1 MPPFRPSSQL
11 DPAPASP
18 RGVAGRSHRPDRDP
32 GQPRIH
38 GAAGYARALL
48 SDCGL
53 AAKDDV
59 DVDVDV
65 DVGSDIGSDTGSA
78 ADRRAPIENLLG
90 EGRTSPSPALD
101 WARSGA
107 MALMGA
113 ADEAPRFAAG
123 PLAMAARGAG
133 RALAALAPGTPLTR
147 LDAPALLGERA
158 AILGLARRG
167 GTSAG
172 GSARLLPTRDGWI
185 ALNLPREEDW
195 GLVPAWLEM
204 APRAFSVED
213 WPRIARTL
221 VDRRSEEL
229 IARGRLMGLAVAPA
243 SRKVASD
250 LPWMACTPTPTPTP
264 MPTAMPTKVKTTRT
278 NSPSVGRR
286 IRLLDLSHLWAGPLA
301 TSLLALAGIDVLKLE
316 SPTRPDGARRGPR
329 AFFDLLQGGKRGGAL
344 DLHRAQDRARFEVLL
359 EQADV
364 VVESA
369 RPRALEQLGYDAG
382 SWLATRPG
390 RIWASITGYGRRG
403 EQRDWIAFGDDAA
416 VAAGLAWPAAD
427 ADGESKAPCFCGDA
441 IADPLTGLHA
451 AVGILAHLRAGRGG
465 LLDFSLVGVSAHAA
479 SAPLSATSEAL
490 VLPVMREG
498 PTGWSVIENQRAIP
512 VASPRTRRP
521 LAPAPALTPMR
532 AGGGWD
538 DADGPC

>member
-1 MPPFRPSSQL
+1 MPPFRPSSQP
-11 DPAPASP
+11 DDPATGSPRRAAGRPPAPA
-18 RGVAGRSHRPDRDP
+18 RDR
-32 GQPRIH
+32 

-48 SDCGL
+48 TDCGL
-53 AAKDDV
+53 
-59 DVDVDV
+59 
-65 DVGSDIGSDTGSA
+65 DTDG
-78 ADRRAPIENLLG
+78 DLRIETPDEEERA
-90 EGRTSPSPALD
+90 SPSPALD

-107 MALMGA
+107 MALTGGE
-113 ADEAPRFAAG
+113 DGAPRFAAG

-133 RALAALAPGTPLTR
+133 RALAALAPGTPLAR

-158 AILGLARRG
+158 ALSGLARRG

-185 ALNLPREEDW
+185 ALNLPREADW
-195 GLVPAWLEM
+195 SLVPAWLEM
-204 APRAFSVED
+204 DPHSLAGND
-213 WPRIARTL
+213 WPRIARAL
-221 VDRRSEEL
+221 LDRRGEEL
-229 IARGRLMGLAVAPA
+229 VARGRLMGLAVARA
-243 SRKVASD
+243 SRKIASD
-250 LPWMACTPTPTPTP
+250 RPWMECTPTATP
-264 MPTAMPTKVKTTRT
+264 MKMERTK
-278 NSPSVGRR
+278 SPSVTRP

-301 TSLLALAGIDVLKLE
+301 TSLLGLAGIDVLKIE
-316 SPTRPDGARRGPR
+316 SPKRPDGARRGPR

>member
-1 MPPFRPSSQL
+1 MPSFRPSSQ
-11 DPAPASP
+11 PAPAHASP
-18 RGVAGRSHRPDRDP
+18 RGVAGRSRPDR
-32 GQPRIH
+32 GHGHPRNH
-38 GAAGYARALL
+38 GAAGYARTLL
-48 SDCGL
+48 NDCGID
-53 AAKDDV
+53 ADD
-59 DVDVDV
+59 D
-65 DVGSDIGSDTGSA
+65 DID
-78 ADRRAPIENLLG
+78 DLLG
-90 EGRTSPSPALD
+90 QERTSDSAALD

-107 MALMGA
+107 MALTGA
-113 ADEAPRFAAG
+113 AGEAPRFAAG
-123 PLAMAARGAG
+123 PLAMATRGAG

-167 GTSAG
+167 RISAG
-172 GSARLLPTRDGWI
+172 GSARLLPARDGWI

-195 GLVPAWLEM
+195 ALVPAWLEV
-204 APRAFSVED
+204 APRAFSVRD

-250 LPWMACTPTPTPTP
+250 HPWMACTPTPTP
-264 MPTAMPTKVKTTRT
+264 MKADTART
-278 NSPSVGRR
+278 SRPSVPRR
-286 IRLLDLSHLWAGPLA
+286 IRLLDLTHLWAGPLA
-301 TSLLALAGIDVLKLE
+301 TSLLGLAGIDVLKIE
-316 SPTRPDGARRGPR
+316 SPTRPDGARSGPR

-344 DLHRAQDRARFEVLL
+344 DLHRAPDRARFEVLL

-416 VAAGLAWPAAD
+416 VAAGLAWPAASTDPNAD
-427 ADGESKAPCFCGDA
+427 AQPTRPCFCGDA

-451 AVGILAHLRAGRGG
+451 AVGILAHLRTGRGG
-465 LLDFSLVGVSAHAA
+465 LLDFSLAGVSAQAGSAA
-479 SAPLSATSEAL
+479 LPTHPGAR
-490 VLPVMREG
+490 VLPVIPEG
-498 PTGWSVIENQRAIP
+498 PTGWSVLADQRP
-512 VASPRTRRP
+512 VPIASPRARRP
-521 LAPAPALTPMR
+521 LAPAPALRPMQD
-532 AGGGWD
+532 GGGWD
-538 DADGPC
+538 DGEDHPC